1 VTRLLVVSPDAKWI
15 EYLQI
20 GLEAL
25 GIEVVGAPGARSA
38 EQSVAALGSDP
49 QNPFA
54 GVLISALA
62 APGQNQSDALLEAAD
77 VLDALR
83 KGGGSV
89 PVLLWSPYPS
99 ERLAS
104 IASRSPGTVM
114 LTNDAPAA
122 LKASLAGASPD
133 TGIAPAPQ
141 KSNCKS
147 GPPISAPRSPSM
159 ASLSAY
165 RQAGIGPGVTN

>member
-15 EYLQI
+15 EYLQL
-20 GLEAL
+20 GLAAL
-25 GIEVVGAPGARSA
+25 GIEVVGAPGGRSA
-38 EQSVAALGSDP
+38 DKSVAALGSDP
-49 QNPFA
+49 QSPFA

-83 KGGGSV
+83 RTSNSV

-104 IASRSPGTVM
+104 IASRPPGAVM
-114 LTNDAPAA
+114 LTNDTPRR
-122 LKASLAGASPD
+122 SRQASPAHRR
-133 TGIAPAPQ
+133 TPAFRRAPQ
-141 KSNCKS
+141 ESNCKS
-147 GPPISAPRSPSM
+147 GPPI
-159 ASLSAY
+159 
-165 RQAGIGPGVTN
+165 